1 MKMNTVL
8 IISTFFTGIMA
19 GLFFAWA
26 VSVMNGMGKL
36 PDREFIVSMQSMNRG
51 ILNPVFFLFFFGT
64 LLLLPVCVYMNYQP
78 GPGIRFWLIVAA
90 MLLYIAV
97 IVITMAGNVPLNN
110 MLDNFSIN
118 NNTIENIA
126 AARKSFEAPWN
137 RLNITR
143 AICNMLSFLLLLI
156 ATIKK

>member
-1 MKMNTVL
+1 MNTIL

-26 VSVMNGMGKL
+26 VSVMNGLGKL

-64 LLLLPVCVYMNYQP
+64 LLLLPVCVYMNYRP
-78 GPGIRFWLIVAA
+78 NPGIGFWLIVAA

-97 IVITMAGNVPLNN
+97 IVITMGGNVPLNN
-110 MLDNFSIN
+110 MLDSFPA
-118 NNTIENIA
+118 NNTTENMA
-126 AARKSFEAPWN
+126 AVREKFEVPWN

-143 AICNMLSFLLLLI
+143 VICNMLSFLLLLI
-156 ATIKK
+156 ATIKR